1 MTRFV
6 LCADDFAMTDGVSR
20 AILELLASRR
30 ISATGAMTNRQGWP
44 GWAHSLMVYA
54 GRADLGVH
62 LNLTCAS
69 PLSPMRTLCPG
80 GEFPPLGRVVRAAL
94 ISAAV
99 RREIAAEIARQ
110 LDAFEQATGREPDF
124 VDGHQ
129 HVHALPGVRALA
141 LAEIAR
147 RYRAG
152 SVYVRDPSDSLKA
165 IRDRGVAVRKAFVIS
180 ALASGFGAKAR
191 ALGLPVNEG
200 FSGVSSFDAARDFIR
215 DMRSFASSPGPRHLV
230 MCHPGHVDEELKRL
244 DPVVASRPV
253 EFEALR
259 RGMGLEGHQI
269 VRFNALRAA

>member
-30 ISATGAMTNRQGWP
+30 ITATGAMTNRP
-44 GWAHSLMVYA
+44 GWRGWANSLMVYA
-54 GRADLGVH
+54 DRADLGVH

-69 PLSPMRTLCPG
+69 PLGRLPTLCPG
-80 GEFPPLGRVVRAAL
+80 GDFPPLARVIRAAL
-94 ISAAV
+94 TSAAV
-99 RREIAAEIARQ
+99 RRELSAEIGRQ

-129 HVHALPGVRALA
+129 HVHAMPGVRALA

-152 SVYVRDPSDSLKA
+152 TVYVRDPSDSLKA
-165 IRDRGVAVRKAFVIS
+165 IRDRGVAVRKAFAIS

-191 ALGLPVNEG
+191 ALGFPTNEG
-200 FSGVSSFDAARDFIR
+200 FAGVSSFDASRDFIR
-215 DMRSFASSPGPRHLV
+215 DMRSFASAPGRRHLV
-230 MCHPGHVDEELKRL
+230 MCHPGYVDAELQRL
-244 DPVVASRPV
+244 DPVLATRPI

-259 RGMGLEGHQI
+259 RGIGLEGHKI
-269 VRFNALRAA
+269 VRFSAFRGA